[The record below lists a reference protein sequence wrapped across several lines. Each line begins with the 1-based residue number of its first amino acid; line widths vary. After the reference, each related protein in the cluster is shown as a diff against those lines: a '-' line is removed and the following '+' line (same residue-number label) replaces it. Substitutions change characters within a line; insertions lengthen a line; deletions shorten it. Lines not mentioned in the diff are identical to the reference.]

1 MTKTRIEVDYPV
13 SRGLVSLRGADPDL
27 GLEVEAAPSRVS
39 GQRQLFELD
48 LPNGSLVEF
57 KLRRDDGEWA
67 AGRNVWVSSGESIRV
82 EPVFERSFA
91 TLEPRESLRFDPLD
105 RDLEFQ
111 LLLPPSYGERA
122 DKRYP
127 VLYVQ
132 DGQAAFEPD
141 PFDGRSLGLDSTLG
155 ELWELG
161 AVREM
166 IVVAIRTDR
175 DRDEL
180 LTPTFDDR
188 IPGGG
193 NAAAYRDWIASTLIP
208 HVAARYR
215 ALDGPEATSLLG
227 SSMGGLFSFF
237 AAWTRPDAFG
247 RAAALSGS
255 FWWDDRW
262 MIREVRRRRAPQPLP
277 WIYLDSGAAASPFEE
292 NPSRS
297 DGLHHV
303 SALHAALACKGMT
316 AGRDLHMLAF
326 AGMEHGNAAWS
337 ERLAI
342 PLQLMFPPAA
352 GGPNVASRRSSRS
365 E

>member
-1 MTKTRIEVDYPV
+1 MRKTRIEVDYPV
-13 SRGLVSLRGADPDL
+13 SRGLVSLHGADTDL
-27 GLEVEAAPSRVS
+27 GLEVESAPTRTS
-39 GQRQLFELD
+39 GSKQLFELD
-48 LPNGSLVEF
+48 LPDGSLVEF
-57 KLRRDDGEWA
+57 KLRRADGEWA
-67 AGRNVWVSSGESIRV
+67 AGRNGWVLAGESICV
-82 EPVFERSFA
+82 EPVFERSFG
-91 TLEPRESLRFDPLD
+91 TLEPRDSLRFEPFD

-141 PFDGRSLGLDSTLG
+141 PCDGRSLGLDSTLG
-155 ELWELG
+155 ELWEIG
-161 AVREM
+161 ATREI

-180 LTPTFDDR
+180 LTPTFDTR

-193 NAAAYRDWIASTLIP
+193 KAAAYRDWIASTLMP
-208 HVAARYR
+208 HVAVRYR
-215 ALDGPEATSLLG
+215 TLSGPESTSLLG

-237 AAWTRPDAFG
+237 AAWTRPRIFG
-247 RAAALSGS
+247 HTAALSGS

-262 MIREVRRRRAPQPLP
+262 MIREVRRRRAPEPLP

-303 SALHAALACKGMT
+303 SALHAALAGKGMT

-326 AGMEHGNAAWS
+326 PGMEHGNAAWS

-342 PLQLMFPPAA
+342 PLQLMFPPAR
-352 GGPNVASRRSSRS
+352 GGPNAASRRSARS
-365 E
+365 G